1 MIKLTRLNDEEI
13 VVNANLI
20 EIVKSTPDTIIKL
33 TTNKNVL
40 VKESV
45 DEVIQKVIDYKRK
58 VFNGL
63 TLDEEWNRWI

>member
-63 TLDEEWNRWI
+63 SLDEE

>member
-1 MIKLTRLNDEEI
+1 MIKLTRLNEEEI

-33 TTNKNVL
+33 TTNKNIL

-45 DEVIQKVIDYKRK
+45 DEVIEKVIEYKRK

-63 TLDEEWNRWI
+63 TLDEE

>member
-1 MIKLTRLNDEEI
+1 MIKLTRLNEEEI

-33 TTNKNVL
+33 TTNKNIL

-45 DEVIQKVIDYKRK
+45 DEVIEKVIEYKRK

-63 TLDEEWNRWI
+63 TLDEEWKWWI

>member
-33 TTNKNVL
+33 TTNKNIL

-45 DEVIQKVIDYKRK
+45 DEVIEKVIDYKRK

-63 TLDEEWNRWI
+63 TLDEE

>member
-20 EIVKSTPDTIIKL
+20 EVVKSTPDTIIKL
-33 TTNKNVL
+33 TTDKNIL
-40 VKESV
+40 VKETV
-45 DEVIQKVIDYKRK
+45 DEVIEKVIDYKRK

-63 TLDEEWNRWI
+63 TLDKE